1 MDTTEK
7 KTYIVDIQSN
17 LDKYIKEADEARKK
31 VDEMTVANLKVQ
43 ASEKTT
49 GEERERSNA
58 SLRDAKKEYANAKK
72 SVDLA
77 TLANKAQS
85 GSYEQLYRNWQLA
98 QTQLKLMGNGL
109 VQNADGTY
117 KLTAAYIQQSKV
129 VEQAK
134 RGLDAFGKGIA
145 DNRLNVGN
153 YSEAIKGAMGELQ
166 MMPGPLGAAAS
177 GVTRLGTAFKALLA
191 NPIVLVLSLVVGV
204 IAAIGKAFK
213 NSQPL
218 MDAFHKVAAAVGATF
233 KVILDRMSNFV
244 EFLGSVFNNQLRES
258 RREARLLND
267 ELIGIEETMTR
278 REKRELRRANK
289 KGFFEEIK
297 EEATAAYG
305 LVDAEQKLED
315 AEIKWITRRA
325 ELKRQV
331 EELINSAK
339 DENLTNK
346 EKLEN
351 LDEAIAKTK
360 ELTDKEVGFAR
371 ERARISQER
380 LDQGNSTREDI
391 RKNEELQ
398 AAAAEAEA
406 AGLKEQKRI
415 LSERFT
421 LINKIKQED
430 QQIIKDKEDLL
441 KQEISEQI
449 AAEKHWAQLNK
460 EVAKEGML
468 LKTKAS
474 NYKGFFDMFKSLQEK
489 TVEVLK
495 STNEVAAD
503 SDTKLTNLKITN
515 QEMIKD
521 SVISSLDVF
530 STVLGRQTEAGKAF
544 AIAAATIDTYAAA
557 AKALNDPTIPSTV
570 ARFAMMAAVILRGL
584 ANVKQIMDVKVGSAS
599 TGTSISVPSSISS
612 SPAAMRA
619 YAPTVGGSLF
629 STTPMSQA
637 QLNALPNQ
645 NLLTAQ
651 DIANALANLPP
662 PVVTVEDINAR
673 VSAMKKVNVRATI

>member
-31 VDEMTVANLKVQ
+31 VDEMTVANMKLQ
-43 ASEKTT
+43 GSETAT

-153 YSEAIKGAMGELQ
+153 YSEAIKGALGELQ

-204 IAAIGKAFK
+204 IAALGKAFK

-244 EFLGSVFNNQLRES
+244 EFLGGIFNKELRES
-258 RREARLLND
+258 RKEARLLND
-267 ELIGIEETMTR
+267 ELIGIEDTMTR

-297 EEATAAYG
+297 EEAKAAYD

-346 EKLEN
+346 EKLKN
-351 LDEAIAKTK
+351 LDEAITKTK
-360 ELTDKEVGFAR
+360 ELTDKEVEFAR
-371 ERARISQER
+371 ERARISQEQV
-380 LDQGNSTREDI
+380 DQGNSTRDEL

-398 AAAAEAEA
+398 AAAAESEA

-421 LINKIKQED
+421 LINKIKIED
-430 QQIIKDKEDLL
+430 QQAAKEKAANDL
-441 KQEISEQI
+441 QI
-449 AAEKHWAQLNK
+449 AKDAATAEIERVRALVNEKKDYEIQVAQETGADVL
-460 EVAKEGML
+460 EVQKKYAD
-468 LKTKAS
+468 A
-474 NYKGFFDMFKSLQEK
+474 
-489 TVEVLK
+489 EVIL
-495 STNEVAAD
+495 A
-503 SDTKLTNLKITN
+503 KLTTDAKLGLAAGFAGNLAQIFG
-515 QEMIKD
+515 E
-521 SVISSLDVF
+521 
-530 STVLGRQTEAGKAF
+530 QTSIGKAAAVAQT
-544 AIAAATIDTYAAA
+544 AIATYQSATESYKALAGIPVVGPALGFAAA
-557 AKALNDPTIPSTV
+557 GV
-570 ARFAMMAAVILRGL
+570 AIVAGL
-584 ANVKQIMDVKVGSAS
+584 ANVKKIMDIDSGLPGDKGVSMP
-599 TGTSISVPSSISS
+599 TSISGSAPAIRTYA
-612 SPAAMRA
+612 PAA
-619 YAPTVGGSLF
+619 GGSLF

-651 DIANALANLPP
+651 DIAKALANLPP

-673 VSAMKKVNVRATI
+673 VKSTNKVSVRATI